1 MIRQSPFSTSFFGA
15 EAEYPALVHFWS
27 TFFLPGAPTL
37 LCRILRAG
45 GVILLLALLV
55 TVGGPADSLAAS
67 LGPQGEASEDGV
79 SEPYASQTG
88 RFGLS
93 LMFSYDALQ
102 TPAPVKLYQDSIGG
116 VGEISYG
123 LFRGIR
129 ILGGAGF
136 NMGSPHLA
144 PPLNVKKSS
153 GPSISYV
160 PVYAG
165 LQVEL
170 TRWFPSMIRYQPW
183 FPYLRGDTGGV
194 FTSVSNDGPASLHTN
209 GLMEDL
215 GFGIEARP
223 RAVPMAFFG
232 EIRSQWLFLG
242 SQIITVIP
250 VMAGTTF
257 YF

>member
-1 MIRQSPFSTSFFGA
+1 MRQSPSLLYFSGA
-15 EAEYPALVHFWS
+15 EAEYPPLLHFLS
-27 TFFLPGAPTL
+27 TFSLSGAPFPFW
-37 LCRILRAG
+37 RILRTG
-45 GVILLLALLV
+45 GVSLLLLALLLLP
-55 TVGGPADSLAAS
+55 GGLGNALAAS
-67 LGPQGEASEDGV
+67 VGPQGETQDDGV

-242 SQIITVIP
+242 PQIITVIP